1 MTLKPNVM
9 RIQATYGFRPSFVL
23 DQNFLTDQ
31 AGISRIVRYLELDK
45 GKDTVLE
52 VGPGLGFITAEL
64 ARNAKK
70 VIAIEKDTKL
80 KPILSDELSQ
90 YENIEIIYGDALEAK
105 FPEFNKFFSATPYSI
120 SSPLIFKLL
129 DYDFDLGVMILQRE
143 FAEKMVEQP
152 GSSDYGRLSVMCQK
166 YFEIDF
172 KEALSRM
179 LFFPQPKVDSGVVV
193 LRKKDVKRDQQ
204 FDEFIRE
211 IFRYKNKDV
220 KNAVKTAF
228 GKDIED
234 NRKVFTL
241 DLISLKGLYNRVF

>member
-143 FAEKMVEQP
+143 FAEKMV
-152 GSSDYGRLSVMCQK
+152 
-166 YFEIDF
+166 
-172 KEALSRM
+172 
-179 LFFPQPKVDSGVVV
+179 
-193 LRKKDVKRDQQ
+193 
-204 FDEFIRE
+204 
-211 IFRYKNKDV
+211 
-220 KNAVKTAF
+220 
-228 GKDIED
+228 
-234 NRKVFTL
+234 
-241 DLISLKGLYNRVF
+241 